1 MNKKDEK
8 NSSNHQSR
16 DNSNK
21 NNKNESSNNNKKQKK
36 HHQRKKDKESKKNKS
51 NIDSDNSD
59 SKGDDENQK
68 SVKREQKQIKDLI
81 AENFVLLTEIGHGA
95 FGQIYLSFNM
105 RDNIEVAVKKE
116 MKKPQKI
123 PQLRTEAKIYQTLL
137 NIPLN
142 SDMSGMSALAQE
154 DVQGVTKFYGMGEL
168 IDCYYL
174 IIEFLGPNLIELLN
188 YCGMKKFTIATVC
201 LLALQIL
208 NRIENLHKHHFI
220 HRDIKPENFL
230 IGTEN
235 KSNIVYLVDFGL
247 SKRYKNPKNHQHI
260 PYREGRFL
268 TGTARYVSI
277 NTHLG
282 IEQSRRDDLESI
294 GYVMVFFLKGS
305 LPWQGL
311 KTGTDKYTRI
321 MEKKLQIPT
330 EILCFGLP
338 DEISIYLNYCKS
350 LRFEDRPD
358 YDYLRGLFIKLLGTC
373 TCVYGLTKENLKF
386 DWCFEDQNYLWQLYS
401 QEKSVAGNFY
411 TEDEN
416 KENNTGNNSPSSQ
429 KRGSLMNKALTK
441 INEANEHKKQNDK
454 DQKNKGN
461 NDSDEQNSN
470 ENNPNAGDSKESS
483 ESSDKENNKSVSD
496 ESDETIKI
504 EFNGQTQA
512 ELLKNR
518 VQNQNQ
524 PGEHEK
530 INLPENIDKY
540 INNLMLGCRL
550 PKKITLEEIKKKSTQ
565 QNDKSE
571 DTVQAQHGKPQNIN
585 KLLDKINNNKSVNMN
600 NSEDSVSLFNE
611 KVNKDK
617 QKKIIQDQL
626 AKQREE
632 SEKEEKTEKNNS
644 NIQIVENNANNSVNQ
659 INFDEIIKDIK
670 ENDPFTSNSIEKK
683 RSKEIEENKGT
694 DNTDDVNSLPFKANS
709 DWFTDKNKVKA
720 SFEEIIAPHLH
731 HQSYKKPLKEMTGRT
746 KEIMKM
752 KLAKENLIKI
762 SKESYTKYYIVLN
775 DLGQGSYGKVKK
787 VKHIQL
793 NEIRAM
799 KIVNK
804 KSPSSANEIEALRKI
819 SHPNIVNIFEIFE
832 DSYKYYIM
840 SEFCEGGE
848 LFDAIT
854 SKGYYSELDAAKIMK
869 QILQAVNYLHDNGVV
884 HRDLKP
890 ENIMLLSNQ
899 SELKLIDFGTVVQ
912 KPSKGKYLKKFI
924 GTSYYIAPEVIQE
937 RYNEKCDVWSCGV
950 ILYILLC
957 GYPPFNGSSNHEIYN
972 AIQFS
977 RLSFNK
983 DEWFEISEDAINLIK
998 LMLDKNPDN
1007 RPSAETCLNHKWF
1020 KICLDDNIKNLD
1032 IIKSNKAKIIDKM
1045 ALFVQQNKFKQAV
1058 LQFITTEFNLK
1069 KEEEELRKMFR
1080 EFDKEEKGTI
1090 SRDVFVAQIEKIDGS
1105 IASKEMLIEI
1115 FKKLD
1120 LDGSGTISYNEFL
1133 TSIIDSKKILTED
1146 RLERAFK
1153 MFDRDHNGLLSVDEI
1168 KSFFG
1173 GEEKTWKKVLKE
1185 VDKNGDGEVDFEEFK
1200 TIMIGFDP
1208 DEIVGENTII
1218 RGK

>member
-1 MNKKDEK
+1 MDKPTNPTSKH
-8 NSSNHQSR
+8 NSSNNVKKAS
-16 DNSNK
+16 NS
-21 NNKNESSNNNKKQKK
+21 EMTGSKKIKK
-36 HHQRKKDKESKKNKS
+36 HYNKKKDKESKKNKS
-51 NIDSDNSD
+51 NIEDSNNSD
-59 SKGDDENQK
+59 SKDGDDTKKVRQDP
-68 SVKREQKQIKDLI
+68 RQIKDLI

-95 FGQIYLSFNM
+95 FGQIFLSFNM

-188 YCGMKKFTIATVC
+188 YCGMKRFTIATVC

-294 GYVMVFFLKGS
+294 GYVLVFFLKGS

-330 EILCFGLP
+330 EILCYGLP

-358 YDYLRGLFIKLLGTC
+358 YDYLRGLFIKLLGSC
-373 TCVYGLTKENLKF
+373 SVLYGITKENLKF
-386 DWCFEDQNYLWQLYS
+386 DWCFEDQNYLWQLYN
-401 QEKSVAGNFY
+401 QERNPSCINN
-411 TEDEN
+411 DDDSN
-416 KENNTGNNSPSSQ
+416 NNENNNKVGYSDVDKEKKGSSM
-429 KRGSLMNKALTK
+429 KRELTK
-441 INEANEHKKQNDK
+441 INETVETKVEAKKEEE
-454 DQKNKGN
+454 
-461 NDSDEQNSN
+461 DSQNSN
-470 ENNPNAGDSKESS
+470 ENNPNMEQSKDSSMSS
-483 ESSDKENNKSVSD
+483 NKDKDQIEE
-496 ESDETIKI
+496 ESDDTIKI
-504 EFNGQTQA
+504 EFNGQSQA
-512 ELLKNR
+512 ELLKNNGISSINK
-518 VQNQNQ
+518 QETN
-524 PGEHEK
+524 EK
-530 INLPENIDKY
+530 VMLPENIDKY
-540 INNLMLGCRL
+540 INSLMQGCRL
-550 PKKITLEEIKKKSTQ
+550 PKKITVEDIKKKTAR
-565 QNDKSE
+565 NNEKSV
-571 DTVQAQHGKPQNIN
+571 DTVQAQNGRPNNIKQIMDN
-585 KLLDKINNNKSVNMN
+585 LDKSVNKSVNMDQ
-600 NSEDSVSLFNE
+600 SEDSVSIFNE
-611 KVNKDK
+611 KVNKEK
-617 QKKIIQDQL
+617 EKK
-626 AKQREE
+626 K
-632 SEKEEKTEKNNS
+632 KEEKSKDNIKEVEKS
-644 NIQIVENNANNSVNQ
+644 DNINQ
-659 INFDEIIKDIK
+659 INFDEIIGEIKDHNSIHEEEKKEESNVKESIK
-670 ENDPFTSNSIEKK
+670 EQ
-683 RSKEIEENKGT
+683 SKITE
-694 DNTDDVNSLPFKANS
+694 DVNSLPFKANS
-709 DWFTDKNKVKA
+709 DWISKKEGNKQ
-720 SFEEIIAPHLH
+720 SFEELIAPQLNK
-731 HQSYKKPLKEMTGRT
+731 SYKKQKPHFLTHGANNKE
-746 KEIMKM
+746 EFKM

-762 SKESYTKYYIVLN
+762 TKEPFLKYYIVLN
-775 DLGQGSYGKVKK
+775 ELGAGSYGKVKK
-787 VKHIQL
+787 VKHKKL

-804 KSPSSANEIEALRKI
+804 KAPSSSNEIEALRKI

-832 DSYKYYIM
+832 DNLSYYIM
-840 SEFCEGGE
+840 SEFCDGGE

-854 SKGYYSELDAAKIMK
+854 TKGFYSEIDAAKIMK

-899 SELKLIDFGTVVQ
+899 TDLKLIDFGTVVQ
-912 KPSKGKYLKKFI
+912 KPKKGKRLTKFI

-937 RYNEKCDVWSCGV
+937 CYNEKCDIWSCGV

-972 AIQFS
+972 AIQYN

-983 DEWFEISEDAINLIK
+983 DEWYDTSADAINLIK
-998 LMLDKNPDN
+998 LMLDKNLDT
-1007 RPSAETCLNHKWF
+1007 RPSAEECLNHKWF
-1020 KICLDDNIKNLD
+1020 KICNDKNSQNLD
-1032 IIKSNKAKIIDKM
+1032 QIKSNKAKIIDKM
-1045 ALFVQQNKFKQAV
+1045 AIFVQQNKFKQAV
-1058 LQFITTEFNLK
+1058 LQFISTEFNLK
-1069 KEEEELRKMFR
+1069 KEEDELKRMFK
-1080 EFDKEEKGTI
+1080 EFDKEDKGTI
-1090 SRDVFVAQIEKIDGS
+1090 SKEVFVAQIEKIDGS
-1105 IASKEMLIEI
+1105 IVSKEIIGEI
-1115 FKKLD
+1115 FSKLD

-1133 TSIIDSKKILTED
+1133 TSIIDSRKILTED
-1146 RLERAFK
+1146 RLEKAFK
-1153 MFDRDHNGLLSVDEI
+1153 MFDRDENGLLSVDEI

-1173 GEEKTWKKVLKE
+1173 GDEKTWKKVLKE

-1200 TIMIGFDP
+1200 TMMIGFDP
-1208 DEIVGENTII
+1208 NEIVGENTIV
-1218 RGK
+1218 GKD